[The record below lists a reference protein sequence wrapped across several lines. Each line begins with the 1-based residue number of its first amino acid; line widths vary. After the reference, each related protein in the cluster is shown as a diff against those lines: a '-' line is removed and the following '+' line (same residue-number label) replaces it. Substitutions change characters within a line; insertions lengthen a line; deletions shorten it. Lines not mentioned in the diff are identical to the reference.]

1 MDNDKK
7 FNLIVGLSI
16 SAFAL
21 YLLKKNNI
29 IEMKFIENKK
39 DFSCQCNLTNNK
51 IIDEKNNKEIEIID
65 EKNNKEIEIIDE
77 KNNKEIEI
85 IDDNNIK
92 EDVDIIEKDEIKKY
106 NKPFCLTNYI
116 YNLYNN

>member
-7 FNLIVGLSI
+7 FHLIVGLSI

-39 DFSCQCNLTNNK
+39 DFSCQCNLINNK
-51 IIDEKNNKEIEIID
+51 ITDEKENKEIETIDEKENKEIEIID
-65 EKNNKEIEIIDE
+65 E
-77 KNNKEIEI
+77 
-85 IDDNNIK
+85 NNIK
-92 EDVDIIEKDEIKKY
+92 EDIDIIEKEEIKKY
-106 NKPFCLTNYI
+106 NNPFCITNYI

>member
-7 FNLIVGLSI
+7 FHLIVGLSI

-39 DFSCQCNLTNNK
+39 DFSCQCDLTNNR
-51 IIDEKNNKEIEIID
+51 IRN
-65 EKNNKEIEIIDE
+65 E

-85 IDDNNIK
+85 IDDNKEIEIIYDKNIK
-92 EDVDIIEKDEIKKY
+92 ADIDIIKKDVDIIEKDEIKKY
-106 NKPFCLTNYI
+106 NNSFCITNYI
-116 YNLYNN
+116 YNLYYN